1 MAKHTIDLFTNQS
14 KYERF
19 SAAASRRAV
28 DNFDS
33 KIIIAK
39 YEEYYQRI
47 LELSWDGLSLQ
58 E

>member
-47 LELSWDGLSLQ
+47 LELS
-58 E
+58 